1 MSTPLLK
8 VRDLR
13 VHFASEGNVVRAVD
27 GVDFTLRAGETLAL
41 VGESG
46 CGKSTLARALV
57 GLNPITSGVARLAGQ
72 AMTGLS
78 RKALRP
84 FRSEVQLV
92 FQDPYASLNP
102 RFTIAE

>member
-13 VHFASEGNVVRAVD
+13 VHFATEGTVVRAVD
-27 GVDFTLRAGETLAL
+27 GVDFELRAGETLAL

-57 GLNPITSGVARLAGQ
+57 A
-72 AMTGLS
+72 
-78 RKALRP
+78 
-84 FRSEVQLV
+84 
-92 FQDPYASLNP
+92 
-102 RFTIAE
+102 